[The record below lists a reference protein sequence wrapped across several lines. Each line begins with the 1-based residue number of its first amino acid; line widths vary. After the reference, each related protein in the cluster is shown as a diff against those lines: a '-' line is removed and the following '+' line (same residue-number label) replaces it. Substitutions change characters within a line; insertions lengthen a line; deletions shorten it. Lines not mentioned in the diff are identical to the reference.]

1 MKEISMSE
9 KDIELRKKLI
19 QKSSDIEVLYDF
31 LNDNQVSESE
41 FEIELKN
48 FSKLIKE
55 FELKLILNGKNDSK
69 DAIISIHPGAGGT
82 ESQDWAQMLY
92 RMYSMWGESKDFKFN
107 TIDFQSGD
115 EAGIKDCTI
124 EVVCSYAYGLLQ
136 SEVGIHRLV
145 RISPFDSNSRRHT
158 SFASV
163 FVYPLADEVVNIE
176 VNQKDLRIDTFRA
189 SGAGGQHVNKTD
201 SAIRITHI
209 PTGIVTQCQSQRS
222 QHKNKEQALKVL
234 KSKLYQR
241 EIEKNLESK
250 KLLEDNKKDIAWGN
264 QIRSY
269 VFHPYNMVKDH
280 RTKFEVGNVKSVMD
294 GNIDDFIY
302 SYLLDKMEKK
312 K

>member
-1 MKEISMSE
+1 MKEISIVE
-9 KDIELRKKLI
+9 KDIELRKILS
-19 QKSSDIEVLYDF
+19 QKADDIEVLYDF
-31 LNDNQVSESE
+31 LNNNQVTESE
-41 FEIELKN
+41 FQIELEN

-55 FELKLILNGKNDSK
+55 FELKLILNGENDSK
-69 DAIISIHPGAGGT
+69 DAILSIHPGAGGT

-124 EVVCSYAYGLLQ
+124 EVIGSYAHGLLK
-136 SEVGIHRLV
+136 SEIGIHRLV

-163 FVYPLADEVVNIE
+163 FVYPLADENVDIDI
-176 VNQKDLRIDTFRA
+176 NQKDLRIDTFRS

-209 PTGIVTQCQSQRS
+209 PTGIVAQCQSQRS
-222 QHKNKEQALKVL
+222 QHKNKDQALKVL
-234 KSKLYQR
+234 KSKLYQI
-241 EIEKNLESK
+241 ELEKNLESK
-250 KLLEDNKKDIAWGN
+250 KLLEGEKKDIAWGN

-280 RTKFEVGNVKSVMD
+280 RTKFEVGNVKGVMD
-294 GNIDDFIY
+294 GDIDDFVY

>member
-1 MKEISMSE
+1 MKEISISE

-31 LNDNQVSESE
+31 LNDSQISESE

-48 FSKLIKE
+48 LSKLIKE

-124 EVVCSYAYGLLQ
+124 EVVGSYAYGFLQ

-163 FVYPLADEVVNIE
+163 FVYPLADEAVDIE
-176 VNQKDLRIDTFRA
+176 IIQKDLRIDTFRS

-241 EIEKNLESK
+241 EIEKKLESK
-250 KLLEDNKKDIAWGN
+250 KLL
-264 QIRSY
+264 
-269 VFHPYNMVKDH
+269 
-280 RTKFEVGNVKSVMD
+280 
-294 GNIDDFIY
+294 
-302 SYLLDKMEKK
+302 
-312 K
+312 

>member
-1 MKEISMSE
+1 MKEISISE

-31 LNDNQVSESE
+31 LNDSQISESE

-48 FSKLIKE
+48 LSKLIKE

-124 EVVCSYAYGLLQ
+124 EVVGSYAYGLLQ

-163 FVYPLADEVVNIE
+163 FVYPLADEAVDIE
-176 VNQKDLRIDTFRA
+176 INQKEFD
-189 SGAGGQHVNKTD
+189 
-201 SAIRITHI
+201 
-209 PTGIVTQCQSQRS
+209 
-222 QHKNKEQALKVL
+222 
-234 KSKLYQR
+234 
-241 EIEKNLESK
+241 
-250 KLLEDNKKDIAWGN
+250 
-264 QIRSY
+264 Y
-269 VFHPYNMVKDH
+269 VFMFHVLEHFNNPGLALQKVRGLLNNKG
-280 RTKFEVGNVKSVMD
+280 RLIRFKEFNGNLFKRFCYCFH
-294 GNIDDFIY
+294 IIIY
-302 SYLLDKMEKK
+302 
-312 K
+312 

>member
-1 MKEISMSE
+1 MSE
-9 KDIELRKKLI
+9 KDIELRKELI

-41 FEIELKN
+41 FKIELKN

-124 EVVCSYAYGLLQ
+124 EVVGSYAYGLLQ

-163 FVYPLADEVVNIE
+163 FLNPVADEAVNID
-176 VNQKDLRIDTFRA
+176 VNQKDLRIRLTMA
-189 SGAGGQHVNKTD
+189 
-201 SAIRITHI
+201 
-209 PTGIVTQCQSQRS
+209 
-222 QHKNKEQALKVL
+222 
-234 KSKLYQR
+234 
-241 EIEKNLESK
+241 
-250 KLLEDNKKDIAWGN
+250 
-264 QIRSY
+264 
-269 VFHPYNMVKDH
+269 
-280 RTKFEVGNVKSVMD
+280 
-294 GNIDDFIY
+294 
-302 SYLLDKMEKK
+302 
-312 K
+312 